1 MRKKMMKIFLVIAAV
16 FLVLVFPTVSKV
28 RMAPAIPKQTMKRR
42 SKVWQIQVST
52 KTRRPLIY
60 LVQGGPPRIRIFS
73 THTKYHHPI
82 ALEKFGMRKITDVG
96 LAESLKGRGQV
107 LYLGDRTARRILYIV
122 LGKKEI
128 REHPLESG
136 SFAYK
141 EFIEQLH
148 PVAESERH
156 F

>member
-1 MRKKMMKIFLVIAAV
+1 MMQIFLVIAAV
-16 FLVLVFPTVSKV
+16 FLALVFPTESKV
-28 RMAPAIPKQTMKRR
+28 RMEAAVPKRTMKVR
-42 SKVWQIQVST
+42 SKTWQIQVST
-52 KTRRPLIY
+52 KTKRPLIY
-60 LVQGGPPRIRIFS
+60 LVQGRPPQIRIFS

-82 ALEKFGMRKITDVG
+82 SLEKFGMRKITDVG

-107 LYLGDRTARRILYIV
+107 LYLGDRTARRIFYIV
-122 LGKKEI
+122 LGTKDI

>member
-1 MRKKMMKIFLVIAAV
+1 MMKIFLVITAV
-16 FLVLVFPTVSKV
+16 FLALVLPTVSKV
-28 RMAPAIPKQTMKRR
+28 RLAPATPKQTMKKR
-42 SKVWQIQVST
+42 SKVWQIQVAT
-52 KTRRPLIY
+52 KAKRPLIY
-60 LVQGGPPRIRIFS
+60 LIQGEPPRIRIFFA
-73 THTKYHHPI
+73 HTKYHHSI

-96 LAESLKGRGQV
+96 LAESLKGHGQV

-136 SFAYK
+136 PFAYK